1 MLKLLATAA
10 AAALVSTAA
19 AAQNP
24 APCAPREQVVRE
36 LADTYREQRLA
47 IGLSADGHVLE
58 LFVGPTRDWT
68 LLATRPDGIS
78 CIVVFGSFLETTLPA
93 PAPAPAD
100 PA

>member
-19 AAQNP
+19 AAQN
-24 APCAPREQVVRE
+24 AEPCAPRDQIVRE
-36 LADTYREQRLA
+36 LADNYREQRLA
-47 IGLSADGHVLE
+47 LGLGADGHVLE

-78 CIVVFGSFLETTLPA
+78 CIVVFGSFLEMMPLSSG
-93 PAPAPAD
+93 PAD